1 MHNHT
6 DQIFEPSHMTDAEVD
21 ALTDALYPAHCSVF
35 AGVSLEEFRQY
46 VIEPEALRTR
56 IEVYFGPDGRAMGYT
71 ALHVFERTIDGREM
85 LVIRMESG
93 LEASL
98 RGSGISMPFSMDQ
111 LVRCRMDF
119 PDAELYYLG
128 CFVSPM
134 SYMLFSKCAPLSWPH
149 PKFDTSDETL
159 DLMCE
164 LADSFGLKTT
174 ADDHP
179 LVRDVGWRL
188 HDTDKD
194 IERFSSSRRKEVRF
208 YLEQN
213 PGYTD
218 GAGLLYLASL
228 DWSLV
233 QEAATAK
240 RPTLLGSQLK
250 NAAEHSG
257 HGQRM
262 AA

>member
-1 MHNHT
+1 MNRRNC
-6 DQIFEPSHMTDAEVD
+6 
-21 ALTDALYPAHCSVF
+21 ALAVLLSATVATPAWAMCDVSQYPD
-35 AGVSLEEFRQY
+35 LDD
-46 VIEPEALRTR
+46 R
-56 IEVYFGPDGRAMGYT
+56 IDCVLA
-71 ALHVFERTIDGREM
+71 
-85 LVIRMESG
+85 
-93 LEASL
+93 
-98 RGSGISMPFSMDQ
+98 
-111 LVRCRMDF
+111 
-119 PDAELYYLG
+119 
-128 CFVSPM
+128 
-134 SYMLFSKCAPLSWPH
+134 
-149 PKFDTSDETL
+149 
-159 DLMCE
+159 E

-213 PGYTD
+213 PGYID